1 MGGATLNQETAWFDS
16 QFCGAKIFP
25 AFMTRR
31 FSSGASM
38 LGIAAVISILIS
50 CSTPQTRISDH
61 PELYQSLSSRDQVL
75 VSQGQIRSGMS
86 RSAVWL
92 AWGSPDQ
99 KIVGNMAG
107 TPTETWIY
115 IYYATYPYYPY
126 YGPGPW
132 GPWASNDSGP
142 GYSLGYTGVGVAGSY
157 FSAAP
162 STTHST
168 GRTSRLVSPILVKW
182 SHSSAA
188 GLCPS
193 NTWRRT
199 REIKILEH
207 STDVQISIAAY
218 LTYGLLVFSKLHRH
232 S

>member
-1 MGGATLNQETAWFDS
+1 
-16 QFCGAKIFP
+16 
-25 AFMTRR
+25 MTRR

-38 LGIAAVISILIS
+38 LGIAAVILVLIS

-61 PELYQSLSSRDQVL
+61 PDLYQSLSSRDQAL

-107 TPTETWIY
+107 TLTETWIY

-142 GYSLGYTGVGVAGSY
+142 GYGRGRPTETWVYLRYETPPSYGAPYYYGPFDWSYIPPKFPYPSKGVTFANGRVV
-157 FSAAP
+157 FFRHLPAP
-162 STTHST
+162 PP
-168 GRTSRLVSPILVKW
+168 L
-182 SHSSAA
+182 
-188 GLCPS
+188 
-193 NTWRRT
+193 
-199 REIKILEH
+199 
-207 STDVQISIAAY
+207 
-218 LTYGLLVFSKLHRH
+218 
-232 S
+232 